1 MAQFE
6 EFIIKLKDQFSGGLR
21 DADDALDD
29 TRESADQLNDSFGK
43 MAKVAG
49 GIAVALGISEIA
61 SATKEFNKLKNV
73 VMAYTG
79 AGGDAADD
87 IVTTAKTIADT
98 YDTEATAV
106 LTAANTMTKQMGG
119 TMDSNLALI
128 IQGFKKRGKRKR

>member
-1 MAQFE
+1 MTKINALIRFYFHVDPDLLDDEKWAKNVGRITIRDQISPKEHDRNDFRSKGDKIKKRNAQFE

-61 SATKEFNKLKNV
+61 SATKEFNKLK
-73 VMAYTG
+73 
-79 AGGDAADD
+79 
-87 IVTTAKTIADT
+87 
-98 YDTEATAV
+98 
-106 LTAANTMTKQMGG
+106 
-119 TMDSNLALI
+119 
-128 IQGFKKRGKRKR
+128 KRRHGVHGRGR